1 MPQIYLIH
9 GYNSYQDSHW
19 FPWLQNELAK
29 VKLSS
34 HFIQLPEPG
43 NPQKDQWLKTLATQ
57 LPELNEG
64 TYFVA
69 HSLGCLTLLT
79 YLSQLPKPVKIGGV
93 ILVAGFKESIPA
105 MPELDQFI
113 GEPLALDQLVDS
125 ISYRCVISAADDEIV
140 PTEASQRLAQELQAD
155 FQQLPTGGHFLAEEG
170 IDQLPAL
177 LKLLLKIKALT
188 QGVEK

>member
-43 NPQKDQWLKTLATQ
+43 NPKKDQWLKTLATE

-93 ILVAGFKESIPA
+93 ILVAGFKERIPA

-113 GEPLALDQLVDS
+113 GEP
-125 ISYRCVISAADDEIV
+125 
-140 PTEASQRLAQELQAD
+140 
-155 FQQLPTGGHFLAEEG
+155 
-170 IDQLPAL
+170 
-177 LKLLLKIKALT
+177 
-188 QGVEK
+188 

>member
-9 GYNSYQDSHW
+9 GYNSYQGSHW

-93 ILVAGFKESIPA
+93 ILVAGFKESISV

-113 GEPLALDQLVDS
+113 GEPLAFGQLVDS
-125 ISYRCVISAADDEIV
+125 ISYRGVISAADDEIV

-155 FQQLPTGGHFLAEEG
+155 FQQLSTGGHFLAEEG
-170 IDQLPAL
+170 IYELPVVLQLLIL
-177 LKLLLKIKALT
+177 LR
-188 QGVEK
+188 E